1 MKLFVCRKLLFFLVP
16 ALIFIQIAN
25 SQNITAKIVDSSTGE
40 SIPYA
45 NILVNNSESLI
56 SNAEGYFTL
65 SENSSDSSTSLVV
78 SYLGFVN
85 NKLTVGELK
94 EQQLII
100 KLQAAIIELN
110 EVAISNKKLSPNEI
124 MANVKANLERNYKKE
139 GQATKD
145 KIFIRTTT
153 NFKPSKL
160 DVEIEKSTG
169 FSKEA
174 LKKANTQLSAYTSKL
189 PSQPPKEYTDVLCN
203 YFTFKTQKDDK
214 PYYLSKLDVI
224 KATKLKNENSS
235 ASLEELQKSTRDIML
250 THLDTSKY
258 YRIKSGLFG
267 SKDTLS
273 LRKDFN
279 QRKKKVK
286 TNQLTTTKASL
297 SSFLSETSLLNKK
310 DLEFINDTEIYEYVY
325 EGATYSNDYEFVYV
339 LSFKPK
345 KNRAIY
351 TGKLYISES
360 DFAVIRTEFSL
371 AEGKKVSGF
380 NMKLLLGVKTQEN
393 LSTGTLIFKKNPI
406 GDGYYMHYAVKETGQ
421 YIYLN
426 RPLKFIELTDNEK
439 DVVAFDM
446 KIEANTIT
454 KTEFL
459 NISRTET
466 SEATIQKVAE
476 DDFNFIMLKSYDP
489 KIWKEYNAI
498 EPIEEMKQF
507 KSVY

>member
-1 MKLFVCRKLLFFLVP
+1 MKLFVCRKLFFFLVS
-16 ALIFIQIAN
+16 ALFFNQFIN

-45 NILVNNSESLI
+45 NILVNNSENLI

-65 SENSSDSSTSLVV
+65 SENSSDNNTSLVV

-110 EVAISNKKLSPNEI
+110 EVTISNKKLSPNEI

-139 GQATKD
+139 GQAIKD
-145 KIFIRTTT
+145 MIFFRNST
-153 NFKPSKL
+153 NFKPFKL

-174 LKKANTQLSAYTSKL
+174 LKKANTQMSAYTSKL
-189 PSQPPKEYTDVLCN
+189 ISQHPKEYTDVLCN
-203 YFTFKTQKDDK
+203 YFTFITQKDNK
-214 PYYLSKLDVI
+214 PYYLSKLDVM

-235 ASLEELQKSTRDIML
+235 ASLEDLEKSTRDIML
-250 THLDTSKY
+250 KHLDTTKY

-286 TNQLTTTKASL
+286 SNQLTATKASL
-297 SSFLSETSLLNKK
+297 SSFLSETSLLNKNE
-310 DLEFINDTEIYEYVY
+310 LEFINDTEIYEYVY
-325 EGATYSNDYEFVYV
+325 EGVTYSNDYEFVYV

-351 TGKLYISES
+351 KGKLYISES

-380 NMKLLLGVKTQEN
+380 NMKFLLGVKTQEN
-393 LSTGTLIFKKNPI
+393 ISNGTLIFKKNPV
-406 GDGYYMHYAVKETGQ
+406 GNGYYLHYASHESGQ
-421 YIYLN
+421 YIYVN
-426 RPLKFIELTDNEK
+426 RPLKFIELTDSEK
-439 DVVAFDM
+439 DVVAFEM

-459 NISRTET
+459 NISRSET
-466 SEATIQKVAE
+466 SEATIQKITE
-476 DDFNFIMLKSYDP
+476 DDFNFIKIKSYDP
-489 KIWKEYNAI
+489 KIWKDFSAI
-498 EPIEEMKQF
+498 EPIEEMKQY
-507 KSVY
+507 KTN

>member
-1 MKLFVCRKLLFFLVP
+1 MKLFVCGKLLYFLLA
-16 ALIFIQIAN
+16 ALFFIQIAN
-25 SQNITAKIVDSSTGE
+25 SQSITAKIVEFSTGE

-65 SENSSDSSTSLVV
+65 SENSSDSNTLLVV

-85 NKLTVGELK
+85 KKLTVGELK
-94 EQQLII
+94 EQRLII

-110 EVAISNKKLSPNEI
+110 EVTISNKKLSPDEI
-124 MANVKANLERNYKKE
+124 MANVKANLERNYKKD
-139 GQATKD
+139 GQATMD
-145 KIFIRTTT
+145 KIFFRTST

-169 FSKEA
+169 FSKET
-174 LKKANTQLSAYTSKL
+174 LKKANTQMSAFTSKL
-189 PSQPPKEYTDVLCN
+189 ISQPPKEYTDVLCH
-203 YFTFKTQKDDK
+203 YFTFKTQKDNK
-214 PYYLSKLDVI
+214 PYYLSKLDVM

-235 ASLEELQKSTRDIML
+235 ASLEELEKSTRDIML

-267 SKDTLS
+267 SRDTIS
-273 LRKDFN
+273 LRKEFN

-286 TNQLTTTKASL
+286 TNQLTATKASL

-310 DLEFINDTEIYEYVY
+310 ELEFINDTEIYDYVY
-325 EGATYSNDYEFVYV
+325 EGATYSNDYEIVYI

-351 TGKLYISES
+351 KGKLYISES

-380 NMKLLLGVKTQEN
+380 NMKFLLGVKTQEN
-393 LSTGTLIFKKNPI
+393 VSNGTLIFKKNPI
-406 GDGYYMHYAVKETGQ
+406 GEGYYMHYAAKETGQ
-421 YIYLN
+421 YIYVN
-426 RPLKFIELTDNEK
+426 RPIKFIELTDSEK
-439 DVVAFDM
+439 DVVAFEM

-454 KTEFL
+454 KTELL

-466 SEATIQKVAE
+466 SEATIQKVPE
-476 DDFNFIMLKSYDP
+476 DNFNFIKLKSYDP
-489 KIWKEYNAI
+489 KIWKEFSAI
-498 EPIEEMKQF
+498 EPIEEMKKF
-507 KSVY
+507 KSVD